1 MDVRDLVR
9 SLDWRSELLGLLLV
23 LAETMLVYLAAGF
36 LLSEGTVGGDV
47 VPLWIVAL
55 LMLTAHL
62 VPHLCDEWR
71 VFTPTYE
78 VVMTAGILLSAVVAI
93 KAGAYGHIALW
104 DPFWLQDAARSAAFL
119 SNDAARPFW
128 GIVALAV
135 WAWWR
140 GRSRAEPAI
149 DTAYTMLR
157 YGSLAAAL
165 LLILILVGAQEEAII
180 RDRLT
185 GGIIGFYVLAL
196 ASVGV
201 ARLRLE
207 GFRTSG
213 PLGVR
218 WLTTFIM
225 PIVAVVMVAVIGAG
239 IFSRS
244 LLDTVLLV
252 LSPVFWVLSLVF
264 EVLIVIIAVIAFLI
278 ITPIVWLIGE
288 PEQQAVQNTPA
299 AEPPADQS
307 QLERATDSA
316 LQAPDALRYLVAALV
331 IFLLVAA
338 LTKFVFRRRP
348 RERDTVG
355 EERESVLDWN
365 DLAGSLLNRL
375 RGLRP
380 RRATDPLAHL
390 RDDPQWRYTV
400 AIREAWLQLQARGAE
415 VGRARRAGETTE
427 EYRRS
432 LLPHTPYAAA
442 AVAPASPT
450 ARARAS
456 TRRASSRSVEG
467 DPLVT
472 LAQQYRTARYSGTP
486 ATAEDAA
493 AVEQALRAIGD
504 LAPDPAS
511 PPAAAASAATPAATT
526 TTTTTTADDEAH
538 AGDDASATETGR
550 RS

>member
-1 MDVRDLVR
+1 MDVRELVR

-55 LMLTAHL
+55 LMVTAHL

-78 VVMTAGILLSAVVAI
+78 VVMTAAIVFSTVVAI
-93 KAGAYGHIALW
+93 KAGSYGHIALW
-104 DPFWLQDAARSAAFL
+104 DPFWLQDAARSAALL

-157 YGSLAAAL
+157 FGSLAAAL
-165 LLILILVGAQEEAII
+165 LLILILIGAQHEAII
-180 RDRLT
+180 RDRLS
-185 GGIIGFYVLAL
+185 GGIIGFYVLSL

-218 WLTTFIM
+218 WLTTFIT
-225 PIVAVVMVAVIGAG
+225 PIVAIVLVAVIGAG

-252 LSPVFWVLSLVF
+252 LSPVLWVLSLVF
-264 EVLIVIIAVIAFLI
+264 DVIIIIIAVIAFLI

-288 PEQQAVQNTPA
+288 PEPSATNPA
-299 AEPPADQS
+299 TLTDPAPAES

-316 LQAPDALRYLVAALV
+316 LQAPDALRYLVAALA

-348 RERDTVG
+348 RERDSVG

-375 RGLRP
+375 RGMRP
-380 RRATDPLAHL
+380 RRSTDPLAHL

-400 AIREAWLQLQARGAE
+400 AIREAWLQLQSRGAD

-432 LLPHTPYAAA
+432 LLPHTPYAATATATA
-442 AVAPASPT
+442 AT
-450 ARARAS
+450 GAS
-456 TRRASSRSVEG
+456 TNRSSARRATPRPVEG
-467 DPLVT
+467 DPLAT
-472 LAQQYRTARYSGTP
+472 LAQQYRAARYSGTP
-486 ATAEDAA
+486 ATASDAA

-504 LAPDPAS
+504 LVPDPVNPPSAPS
-511 PPAAAASAATPAATT
+511 APPARTTHATVEPDAEERDDEDAATT
-526 TTTTTTADDEAH
+526 EQ
-538 AGDDASATETGR
+538 R
-550 RS
+550 P